1 MYEKSA
7 YRTCS
12 TKNKRARPRL
22 LIFMWQGD
30 GENSFVTFFAP
41 IFFLLLLFFL
51 LHLSKT
57 YGLFVRGRTVQYY
70 SSEAFF
76 RGKGMKIAD
85 VLLVCFPRQISCKN
99 REALLNEEVKRR
111 RRVR

>member
-1 MYEKSA
+1 MSLFCA
-7 YRTCS
+7 
-12 TKNKRARPRL
+12 N
-22 LIFMWQGD
+22 
-30 GENSFVTFFAP
+30 
-41 IFFLLLLFFL
+41 FLLPPPLLPPPSL
-51 LHLSKT
+51 EDVP

-85 VLLVCFPRQISCKN
+85 VLLMCFPRQITCKN